1 MSQLLSNI
9 SDIES
14 YLESVWHFRECHLIA
29 FATREFG
36 YSIDFQLNQIWADRD
51 VLRPDLDD
59 RIELV
64 RLCFCGVQR
73 LEFIGD
79 LNSYML
85 QHPECIN
92 WGLTEV
98 SCVRIVPSA
107 AGESDAALIKIAF
120 LWESQ
125 RRIEVEFCTL
135 EVN

>member
-1 MSQLLSNI
+1 MSQILTK
-9 SDIES
+9 IEEIEL
-14 YLESVWHFRECHLIA
+14 YLESVWHFGECLLIA
-29 FATREFG
+29 FSSCKFG
-36 YSIDFQLNQIWADRD
+36 YSVEFQLNQIWADRD

-59 RIELV
+59 RIDLV

-73 LEFIGD
+73 LEFIGG

-85 QHPECIN
+85 QHPEYIN

-98 SCVRIVPSA
+98 SWVQVEPSS
-107 AGESDAALIKIAF
+107 AGENEAALMKISF